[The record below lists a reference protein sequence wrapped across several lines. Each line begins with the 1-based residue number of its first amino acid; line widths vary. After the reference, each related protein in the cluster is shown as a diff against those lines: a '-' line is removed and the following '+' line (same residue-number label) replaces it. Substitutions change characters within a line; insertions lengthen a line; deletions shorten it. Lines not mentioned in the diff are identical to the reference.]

1 MATVAVWRRREQAHS
16 TVVPPD
22 GDGVEPENGLPTT
35 DDAAVLGSESN
46 GSNLNGSKGNA
57 GNGHGSNGNA
67 GNGNAGHANG
77 FHTSVGAAST
87 NGSPD
92 AIDGGFAHSQQA
104 GITAMMSLAGADP
117 WGPASA
123 EPPAGRSSVVTKPW
137 PQIPPDQVQPQRAL
151 VAGVQGRWE
160 RIAAWGRR
168 RLGGVRWLPLT
179 AILVGQAALSL
190 RLVWSNS
197 AFTDEALYIWS
208 GRLEWEHWLHGA
220 PVPNF
225 PSYFSG
231 APVVY
236 PPLGAMAA
244 ALGGLYA
251 ARILSLFFMLFATV
265 LLHGVTRR
273 IYDRRS
279 ANFAAAI
286 FAGLG
291 ATQFLGAFATY
302 DAMALMLLGLATW
315 LSVRAAQSR
324 LAAQVPLIFGA
335 ASALALADAAKYAAT
350 LFDPVVVVVAGLVA
364 WQNKGR
370 KHGVITVLAVLWI
383 LGLLLFLGVRIG
395 GHSYWRGINTSTLT
409 RAHGGSSSL
418 GIVADSFGWVF
429 LAVILGLIG
438 CAVAMVRQQQLP
450 AKLCALALAG
460 AIALAPA
467 NQARIHVF
475 TSLFKH
481 VGFGAWFAAAVA
493 GYALASLAVAV
504 PAVKKHKA
512 LMVSACAAATGILV
526 GALLAQ
532 THFASWPNTTTLV
545 ARMRTILPDHRGNI
559 LSADNGNVIEYYLED
574 EIDGSTFYGTRFFHY
589 QDPNTGEA
597 LTNLPAY
604 ADAIKH
610 GYFSV
615 IILSFSDT
623 RTTDQAIERDIRADG
638 GYTQVAR
645 LPYRVSGTASAF
657 RIWVREGPG

>member
-16 TVVPPD
+16 EVVSPGSGED
-22 GDGVEPENGLPTT
+22 VPENSFQVT
-35 DDAAVLGSESN
+35 DDATASGSE
-46 GSNLNGSKGNA
+46 GN
-57 GNGHGSNGNA
+57 GSNGN
-67 GNGNAGHANG
+67 GRHPNG
-77 FHTSVGAAST
+77 FHNPAGSVYT
-87 NGSPD
+87 NGAQGANGARGATD
-92 AIDGGFAHSQQA
+92 DGFAHTQRA
-104 GITAMMSLAGADP
+104 GLTAMIGMAGADMSGLTSP
-117 WGPASA
+117 EPAA
-123 EPPAGRSSVVTKPW
+123 ARSSVIER
-137 PQIPPDQVQPQRAL
+137 PQPIGRPPSMQPERVLTTRTDERWQRIE
-151 VAGVQGRWE
+151 G
-160 RIAAWGRR
+160 WGRR
-168 RLGGVRWLPLT
+168 LAGIRWLPLT
-179 AILVGQAALSL
+179 AILVVQAALSL

-197 AFTDEALYIWS
+197 AFTDEALYLWS
-208 GRLEWEHWLHGA
+208 GRLEWDHWLHGA
-220 PVPNF
+220 PIPNF
-225 PSYFSG
+225 PDYFSG

-244 ALGGLYA
+244 ALDGLYG
-251 ARILSLFFMLFATV
+251 ARILSLCFMLFATV

-273 IYDRRS
+273 VYDRRS

-324 LAAQVPLIFGA
+324 LAAQVLFIFGA
-335 ASALALADAAKYAAT
+335 ASALALADAAKYAAA
-350 LFDPVVVVVAGLVA
+350 LFDPVVVVIAGLVA

-370 KHGVITVLAVLWI
+370 KHGIITVLALVWA

-409 RAHGGSSSL
+409 RAHGGSSSI
-418 GIVADSFGWVF
+418 GIIADSFGWVF

-438 CAVAMVRQQQLP
+438 CAVALVRQHRLP

-460 AIALAPA
+460 AVALAPA

-493 GYALASLAVAV
+493 GFALASLADAV
-504 PAVKKHKA
+504 PAVKKQKA
-512 LMVSACAAATGILV
+512 LMVSACAATVGILV

-532 THFASWPNTTTLV
+532 THYASWPNTTTLV

-574 EIDGSTFYGTRFFHY
+574 EIGGSAFYGTRFFHY
-589 QDPNTGEA
+589 QDPNTGQS
-597 LTNLPAY
+597 LTNQRAY

-615 IILSFSDT
+615 IVLSFSDT
-623 RTTDQAIERDIRADG
+623 RTTDEAIERDIKTYG
-638 GYTQVAR
+638 GYTQVAT
-645 LPYRVSGTASAF
+645 LPYRVSGAASAF
-657 RIWVREGPG
+657 RIWVRGGPG

>member
-22 GDGVEPENGLPTT
+22 GDELEPENGLPTT

-46 GSNLNGSKGNA
+46 GSNGNGSNGNA
-57 GNGHGSNGNA
+57 GNGNA

-123 EPPAGRSSVVTKPW
+123 EPPAGRSPVITKPW

-160 RIAAWGRR
+160 RIEAWGRP
-168 RLGGVRWLPLT
+168 LGGVRWLPLT

-244 ALGGLYA
+244 ALGGLYG

-438 CAVAMVRQQQLP
+438 CAVAVVRQHQLP
-450 AKLCALALAG
+450 AKLLALALAG

-481 VGFGAWFAAAVA
+481 VGFGAWFASAVA

-589 QDPNTGEA
+589 QDPNTGKA

-604 ADAIKH
+604 ADAIRH

-623 RTTDQAIERDIRADG
+623 RTTDGAIERDIRADG

-657 RIWVREGPG
+657 RIWVREGSG

>member
-450 AKLCALALAG
+450 AKLCAFALAG
-460 AIALAPA
+460 AVALAPA